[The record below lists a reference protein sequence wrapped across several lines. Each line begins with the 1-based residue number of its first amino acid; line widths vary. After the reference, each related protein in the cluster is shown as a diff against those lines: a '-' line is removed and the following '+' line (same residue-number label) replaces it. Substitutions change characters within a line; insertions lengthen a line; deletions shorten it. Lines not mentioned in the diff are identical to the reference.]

1 MTEKTR
7 RRSKST
13 YERIRETRAK
23 IKGTEQK
30 LEQLNQELDDLYK
43 TFSDE
48 FTKQNEIEMR
58 KLFDAVGGKHI
69 KIAELVK
76 FLEK

>member
-13 YERIRETRAK
+13 YERICETRKK
-23 IKGTEQK
+23 IKSAEAK
-30 LEQLNQELDDLYK
+30 LEQLKKELDSLYK
-43 TFSDE
+43 TFSEE

-58 KLFDAVGGKHI
+58 KILDAIGAKRI
-69 KIAELVK
+69 KITDLVK
-76 FLEK
+76 FLEE